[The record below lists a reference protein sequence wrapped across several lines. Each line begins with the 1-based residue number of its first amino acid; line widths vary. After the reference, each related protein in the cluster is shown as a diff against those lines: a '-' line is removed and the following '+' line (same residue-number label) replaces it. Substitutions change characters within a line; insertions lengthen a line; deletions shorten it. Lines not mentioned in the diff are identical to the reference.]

1 MRANRS
7 KAGTKAPTTF
17 GMKHRNDSRSD
28 ASNHRGVR
36 KGGEARRERIQSF
49 PIGSHCGGWSFEHK
63 GSLDSK
69 DSSSRECRGN
79 GVRAAVKR
87 DLLGSA
93 TIPSPTSS
101 SVKHPITSQVDRWK
115 RSQPRKSSFAFPPG
129 KPNDLARICRND
141 GYLAEPYNLS
151 I

>member
-1 MRANRS
+1 MERHVVPRSSAVKPHRAS
-7 KAGTKAPTTF
+7 
-17 GMKHRNDSRSD
+17 
-28 ASNHRGVR
+28 
-36 KGGEARRERIQSF
+36 
-49 PIGSHCGGWSFEHK
+49 
-63 GSLDSK
+63 SL
-69 DSSSRECRGN
+69 SSSRWPLGDPRKSRKETREMQRRDASISNSEINFIDERMGILAAILVEISSPPEKN

-87 DLLGSA
+87 NLLGSA

-141 GYLAEPYNLS
+141 GYLAEP
-151 I
+151 